1 MLLQMTSAALRRAVG
16 TAKPDLETLARG
28 LADVIDAI
36 AWRGVPSCLRRR
48 AKADAIF
55 FRPATLAA
63 RPEEDGFIC

>member
-16 TAKPDLETLARG
+16 TA
-28 LADVIDAI
+28 IDAI